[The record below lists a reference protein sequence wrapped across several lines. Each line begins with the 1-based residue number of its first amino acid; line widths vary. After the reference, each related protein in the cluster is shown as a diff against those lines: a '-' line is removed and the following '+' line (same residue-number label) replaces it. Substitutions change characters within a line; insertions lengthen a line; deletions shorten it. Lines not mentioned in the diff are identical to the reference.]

1 MKSIQIEIPKEIA
14 TSLKMRPETAQ
25 KQLKEELAVHLYRQ
39 GFLSFGKARQLAEMT
54 KWDFAE
60 KLGELQIPRH
70 YTRDD
75 LEEDMKFTT
84 RPPEQTPEHT
94 NDRSA
99 LYQRALSVAGKYK
112 SGRPDISINHDKY
125 LEEAFG

>member
-1 MKSIQIEIPKEIA
+1 MKTIHIEIPKEIVL
-14 TSLKMRPETAQ
+14 SLKMRPEMAK
-25 KQLKEELAVHLYRQ
+25 KQLKEELAVHLYGQ

-75 LEEDMKFTT
+75 LEEDF
-84 RPPEQTPEHT
+84 EF
-94 NDRSA
+94 
-99 LYQRALSVAGKYK
+99 
-112 SGRPDISINHDKY
+112 
-125 LEEAFG
+125 AFGDSQ